1 MLIRQLEGWLVVVVV
16 IVLVKVTVKVT
27 LRVVMSKSTSISL
40 MIQYLTE
47 RQGQETSLHN
57 KIILIV

>member
-1 MLIRQLEGWLVVVVV
+1 MVVVVV

-40 MIQYLTE
+40 MNLTE